1 MRRRIEAAA
10 LLLLATGAV
19 AGLTLGEIPPPSAT
33 GRIEFADRRS
43 PPAWRNLDE
52 PAQEAFDLGLLVF
65 NSPWVIAGTNNA
77 GRRDGL
83 GPLFIQAS
91 CDGCHNNGARGRG
104 EPPDGLLPNSFVM
117 QLDGPAGPY
126 GAVFNTRAL
135 PGYTPEGRIE
145 VQWRPRTGR
154 YGSGESWQIREPR
167 YALTSLGYGELS
179 ADAILRPRIAPAIFG
194 TGLLQAVP
202 ATALQEA
209 RAAQPRA
216 QRGEIAWQDIEGRRL
231 PGRFGW
237 RAESVSVEDQTAR
250 ALAREMGLSSRPRAQ
265 DDCTEQQWQCRDAPQ
280 GGTPEVSDEFLH
292 ALVVLQQ
299 EMAVPL
305 RPATLAADQQRAG
318 AALFAKT
325 GCAACHVPTLPVQ
338 PEGFPVSQISAYTDL
353 LVHDLGEGLAD
364 RRLDGRPVPT
374 LWRTA
379 PLWGMAHAIANG
391 DLALLHDGRARNIE
405 EAVLWHGGQARGAR
419 RSFEKLPA
427 TQRALLL
434 AWVGSL

>member
-1 MRRRIEAAA
+1 MA
-10 LLLLATGAV
+10 
-19 AGLTLGEIPPPSAT
+19 PPAAT
-33 GRIEFADRRS
+33 GRVEFTDRRS

-52 PAQEAFDLGLLVF
+52 PGQEAFDLGLLVF
-65 NSPWVIAGTNNA
+65 NSPWVIAGTHNA
-77 GRRDGL
+77 SRRDGL

-117 QLDGPAGPY
+117 QLDGPASPY
-126 GAVFNTRAL
+126 GAVLNTRAL
-135 PGYTPEGRIE
+135 PGYTPEGRVEMRWIA
-145 VQWRPRTGR
+145 RTGR
-154 YGSGESWQIREPR
+154 YASGETWTIREPR
-167 YALTSLGYGELS
+167 YALTAMGYGDPP
-179 ADAILRPRIAPAIFG
+179 ADTILRPRIAPAIFG

-202 ATALQEA
+202 VAALQGA
-209 RAAQPRA
+209 RAAQPRK
-216 QRGEIAWQDIEGRRL
+216 QRGEIAWQDHDGQRL

-280 GGTPEVSDEFLH
+280 GGQPEVSDEFLH

-305 RPATLAADQQRAG
+305 RPTALAPDAWRAG
-318 AALFAKT
+318 AALFAKA
-325 GCAACHVPTLPVQ
+325 GCATCHSPALPVH
-338 PEGFPVSQISAYTDL
+338 PEGSRPLQISAYTDL

-364 RRLDGRPVPT
+364 RRIDGRAAAT
-374 LWRTA
+374 QWRTA

-391 DLALLHDGRARNIE
+391 DLALLHDGRARSLE
-405 EAVLWHGGQARGAR
+405 EAVLWHGGQARDAR
-419 RSFEKLPA
+419 RRFEKLPA

-434 AWVGSL
+434 DWVGSL